1 MKLKLKKTEY
11 ISKTFRL
18 PSDLVE
24 ELAAVAQSNDISMTK
39 LVITLC
45 QYGLENL
52 DDANKPKDFKSD
64 L

>member
-18 PSDLVE
+18 PADLVE
-24 ELAAVAQSNDISMTK
+24 ELAAVAQKNDMSVTK
-39 LVITLC
+39 LVIALC

-52 DDANKPKDFKSD
+52 DDANKPNGFRSG
-64 L
+64 